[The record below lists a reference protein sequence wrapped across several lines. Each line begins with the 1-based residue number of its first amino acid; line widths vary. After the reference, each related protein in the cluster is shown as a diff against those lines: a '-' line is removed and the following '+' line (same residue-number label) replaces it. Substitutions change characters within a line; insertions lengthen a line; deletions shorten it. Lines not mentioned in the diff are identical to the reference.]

1 MKAFAYKVAS
11 SEESAVK
18 LLGEKSLAIAG
29 GTNLL
34 NLMKNYVLQ
43 PDAIVN
49 IKQIPGTDKIEEAGG
64 GLKIGANVRIADVAA
79 SEAIRKGY
87 PALAEAA
94 DKVGTPQ
101 IRNMGTVGGN
111 LCQRPY
117 CWYFTQ
123 EVFDCLK
130 RGGSTCPAKEGE
142 NEFHAIF
149 GNDGPCVIVHPSSL
163 APALVAFGARVR
175 IAGAAGA
182 REVPIEE
189 FFVDPKTNARKENI
203 LAPNEIVTHVTLGPQ
218 RPQSATYSARPRVA
232 YDWPVSLASVALEI
246 EGGTVKDAR
255 ICLGAVAPVP
265 WRAAAAEAALK
276 GKKVSEES
284 AGAAADAALTG
295 AKPLHGNAYKVQTA
309 HACVK
314 RAILMAAGRR
324 S

>member
-1 MKAFAYKVAS
+1 MARAS
-11 SEESAVK
+11 SS
-18 LLGEKSLAIAG
+18 
-29 GTNLL
+29 T
-34 NLMKNYVLQ
+34 
-43 PDAIVN
+43 
-49 IKQIPGTDKIEEAGG
+49 
-64 GLKIGANVRIADVAA
+64 
-79 SEAIRKGY
+79 
-87 PALAEAA
+87 
-94 DKVGTPQ
+94 
-101 IRNMGTVGGN
+101 
-111 LCQRPY
+111 RP
-117 CWYFTQ
+117 
-123 EVFDCLK
+123 
-130 RGGSTCPAKEGE
+130 S
-142 NEFHAIF
+142 I
-149 GNDGPCVIVHPSSL
+149 
-163 APALVAFGARVR
+163 APALVAFGAKVR